1 VAEARGIRVAARSRR
16 PVGLVSARHRGL
28 GVVALGLVVTLV
40 SAGPARAGAGA
51 PDPAVGATVRP
62 SAVGPKAAADAGKPL
77 PPAAGAPVVATD
89 AVKPSTNSKLEVE
102 LKPKAKGKG
111 KGRSPAELAKR
122 VSVVRKAVDKS
133 NAAVTAEGG
142 SSPPLDVAAMRAEVH
157 RESRPPELDA
167 TELPE
172 TKVEKM
178 LAEVAKAREALHE
191 DTLKLE
197 ALAAAAALKPAA
209 PPVNPD
215 DEGGESD
222 GRPRTEGEGASGAAA
237 TAGGKPPAK
246 NPQDIL
252 AKALRG
258 IKPEQAAPIVTR
270 LDPQLAA
277 SVLQRMPPADAGKIL
292 AAMKADN
299 AAVLATL
306 IAARKPRPDGR
317 GEVRS
322 GGVANPVPTPV
333 TRSEAPSAA
342 ETRSEH
348 KRAPVVAA
356 ADPAGKAGSTAG
368 VAAPVG
374 AEAASTAA
382 PAGAEAQK

>member
-1 VAEARGIRVAARSRR
+1 VADARRINVAARRR
-16 PVGLVSARHRGL
+16 RLVRLVSARDRGL
-28 GVVALGLVVTLV
+28 GVVALGFVLTLV
-40 SAGPARAGAGA
+40 AGGPARAGAGA
-51 PDPAVGATVRP
+51 PDPAAVATARP
-62 SAVGPKAAADAGKPL
+62 SAVGPKAAGDAAKPL
-77 PPAAGAPVVATD
+77 PPVAGAPAVATD
-89 AVKPSTNSKLEVE
+89 AVKPR
-102 LKPKAKGKG
+102 PDAKAKAKG
-111 KGRSPAELAKR
+111 KGRSPAEVAKKL
-122 VSVVRKAVDKS
+122 SVVRKAMDKS
-133 NAAVTAEGG
+133 NAAVTAEGA
-142 SSPPLDVAAMRAEVH
+142 SSPPLDMAAMRAEIH

-317 GEVRS
+317 GEGRS

-356 ADPAGKAGSTAG
+356 ADPAGNAAKAGNTAA

-382 PAGAEAQK
+382 PDGAEAQK